1 MVSKKTFPNL
11 NKGLLFCAFAVAL
24 SACQGGD
31 KKAEQTP
38 EEMQAEKIQGESAE
52 KVFYSMPS
60 PVETSVLL
68 KKAGAN
74 YDKDMLNPVENKDKY
89 STNYSKA
96 LNLGVYG
103 ADLSFTTIFDKTQE
117 AMLYLTCTKSLA
129 EGLGIS
135 QVFTEDV
142 VSRMEVNMSNRD
154 SLLRIISDSYWE
166 ADAYLKENDRANVSA
181 LIIAGGWIEG
191 LYVATKVEESLRKAN
206 KNQVIIE
213 RIAEQKMSLDNL
225 ISLLDSYKNEELSG
239 LSAKLKDLKVDFD
252 KVNVE
257 ETTGETTVNA
267 STGVATIGGT
277 TSVTIADD
285 VLAAIS
291 SKIGAIRNGIIE

>member
-1 MVSKKTFPNL
+1 MVSKKTLPIL
-11 NKGLLFCAFAVAL
+11 NKGLLFGAFAVAL
-24 SACQGGD
+24 VACQGGD
-31 KKAEQTP
+31 KKAEPTP
-38 EEMQAEKIQGESAE
+38 EEIQAEKIQGESAE

-117 AMLYLTCTKSLA
+117 AMLYLTCTKKMA

-142 VSRMEVNMSNRD
+142 VSRMEANMSNRD

-191 LYVATKVEESLRKAN
+191 LYVATKVEESLRKSN

-239 LSAKLKDLKVDFD
+239 LSTKLKDLKLDFD

-285 VLAAIS
+285 VLAGIAN
-291 SKIGAIRNGIIE
+291 KIAAIRNGIIE